1 MQREN
6 QRSKLFTRR
15 ALLLAGGQTALLAA
29 LAGRMYYLQVTQA
42 DRYTVLADENRIN
55 LRLLAPPRGRII
67 DRFGLPLATNTPN
80 YRVVL
85 VAEQAGEI
93 DLTLDAIDQL
103 IGLTELDRRRVL
115 RDIKRKHS
123 FVPVVV
129 RANLTWDEMTRIEVN
144 VPELPGVTIEQG
156 LSRTYPFAETSAH
169 VLGYVA
175 PVSEKE
181 LNGDPLLELPDF
193 RIGKSGI
200 EKEYD
205 LDLRGKAGT
214 SQIETNA
221 YGRVVRELA
230 RVEGTPGKE
239 MVLTLDMALQDLAA
253 RRCAAEQSSSCVVLD
268 AATGDVLALV
278 STPGFDPIAFGAGL
292 TPAMWHDYITN
303 ERNPLSNK
311 AISGVYS
318 PGSTFKP
325 MVALAALEAGVITPD
340 TIITC
345 PGYFTLGNSVFHCW
359 RHGGH
364 GGLNLRNGIKNSC
377 DVFFYE
383 TARRLGIDRI
393 AAMAK
398 RFGLGAKFDLDLP
411 GERPGNIPTRE
422 WNLATY
428 GVAWQLGETISAG
441 IGQSKVTVTPLQLAT
456 MAARLVTNRAV
467 VPRMTRRDG
476 VMQPAGLQGV
486 ADHVESAFPSLG
498 IPPANLKLVLEGMAA
513 VVNEQGGTAYGARI
527 REAGLEMGGKSGT
540 SQVRHISAAEREHGV
555 RKTKDVPWKERDHAL
570 FISFAPVSAPRY
582 VCATVVEH
590 GGVSAGGGS
599 AVAAPICR
607 DVLREA
613 QLRDPGRRVPNA
625 EFVASNDSPETGRN
639 SAITERAR
647 PDVAPPARHG

>member
-29 LAGRMYYLQVTQA
+29 LAGRMYYLQVTQS
-42 DRYTVLADENRIN
+42 DRYAVLADENRIN
-55 LRLLAPPRGRII
+55 LRLLAPPRGRIV

-80 YRVVL
+80 YRVVI

-103 IGLTELDRRRVL
+103 IGLTDADRRRVL
-115 RDIKRKHS
+115 RDVRRKHT

-129 RANLTWDEMTRIEVN
+129 RANLTWDEMARIEVN
-144 VPELPGVTIEQG
+144 VPELPGVTIEEG
-156 LSRTYPFAETSAH
+156 LSRTYPYAETAAH

-175 PVSEKE
+175 AVSEKE

-200 EKEYD
+200 EKQHD
-205 LDLRGKAGT
+205 LELRGKAGA
-214 SQIETNA
+214 SHVETNA

-239 MVLTLDMALQDLAA
+239 MTLSLDMALQDLAA
-253 RRCAAEQSSSCVVLD
+253 RRCAAEQSAACVVLD
-268 AATGDVLALV
+268 AFTGDVLALV
-278 STPGFDPIAFGAGL
+278 SSPGFDPIAFGAGL
-292 TPAMWHDYITN
+292 TSVMWRDLTTN
-303 ERNPLSNK
+303 ARNPLSNK
-311 AISGVYS
+311 AISGTYA
-318 PGSTFKP
+318 PGSAFKP
-325 MVALAALEAGVITPD
+325 MVALAGLESGVITPE
-340 TIITC
+340 TVVSC
-345 PGYFTLGNSVFHCW
+345 PGSFSLGNTVFHCW
-359 RHGGH
+359 RKGGH
-364 GGLNLRNGIKNSC
+364 GGLVLRNAIKQSC

-398 RFGLGAKFDLDLP
+398 RFGLGGKLDLDLP
-411 GERPGNIPTRE
+411 GERPGTIPSRD

-441 IGQSKVTVTPLQLAT
+441 IGQSKVSVTPLQLAT

-467 VPRMTRRDG
+467 VPRLTRREG
-476 VMQPAGLQGV
+476 VMRPVGLQGV
-486 ADHVESAFPSLG
+486 ADRVESAFPPLG
-498 IPPANLKLVLEGMAA
+498 IPAGNLKLVLDGMTA

-540 SQVRHISAAEREHGV
+540 SQVRHISQAEREHGV
-555 RKTKDVPWKERDHAL
+555 RKTKDVPWRERDHAL
-570 FISFAPVSAPRY
+570 FISFAPVGAPRY
-582 VCATVVEH
+582 VCAVVVEH
-590 GGVSAGGGS
+590 GGESAGGGS

-625 EFVASNDSPETGRN
+625 EFVAD
-639 SAITERAR
+639 A
-647 PDVAPPARHG
+647 APPTRRG